1 MANYLIALGVVLLG
15 VAQVAWANLLI
26 VWGVVVPL
34 SVFGI
39 WGVSYKSEFKDTA
52 IYAFLSGLV
61 IDILSSDTFG
71 LHIFALLLSI
81 GGMEFVSRRFNRT
94 SLVTRIMALIAG
106 LVIYEAIIIGAN
118 NILGI

>member
-1 MANYLIALGVVLLG
+1 MANYLIALGIVLLG
-15 VAQVAWANLLI
+15 IAQVAWANLLI
-26 VWGVVVPL
+26 VWGIVVPL
-34 SVFGI
+34 SVIGV
-39 WGVSYKSEFKDTA
+39 WGASYKSEFKDTA